1 VGENQ
6 LLLAQIQE
14 DLLNDA
20 DTADAVNGGIGRYF
34 FRALGSKLTPENVKV
49 RQHKFL

>member
-1 VGENQ
+1 MGENQ

-20 DTADAVNGGIGRYF
+20 DTADAVNGVLADIFSGLWGQ
-34 FRALGSKLTPENVKV
+34 N
-49 RQHKFL
+49 